1 MPAVAPFPLPEDSLL
16 DRYRR
21 AGAYTDC
28 YRASLMRPVS
38 LAEFVEAFYTG
49 RLFTIE
55 RLILAVILSKVSSD
69 EQAKQL
75 ANAETEH
82 FSAWRVESRTDN
94 QLLLCDVFGHT
105 RSWLMCAGG
114 SAGAAE
120 THVYFGSAVI
130 PRLDPDSGRP
140 SFGLA
145 FHLLGSF
152 HRLYSRALL
161 WQALSGLRSGEANP
175 S

>member
-1 MPAVAPFPLPEDSLL
+1 MPAVAPYPLPEDSLL

-28 YRASLMRPVS
+28 YRASLTRRVS

-49 RLFTIE
+49 RLFKIE
-55 RLILAVILSKVSSD
+55 RLILAVILSKASSD

-75 ANAETEH
+75 AKAETEH

-114 SAGAAE
+114 SDGAAE
-120 THVYFGSAVI
+120 CVSAWNIGS
-130 PRLDPDSGRP
+130 DSLSMKFAGP
-140 SFGLA
+140 I
-145 FHLLGSF
+145 GSG
-152 HRLYSRALL
+152 SRRNQRHGSTA
-161 WQALSGLRSGEANP
+161 SRS
-175 S
+175 